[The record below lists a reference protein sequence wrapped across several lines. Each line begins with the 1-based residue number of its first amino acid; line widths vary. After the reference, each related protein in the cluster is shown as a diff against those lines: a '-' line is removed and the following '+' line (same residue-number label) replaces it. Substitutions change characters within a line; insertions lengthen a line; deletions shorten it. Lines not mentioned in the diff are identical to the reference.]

1 MNYTKEQVIE
11 KIIVAYKNCTQKQ
24 SKQEILI
31 NQVIQ
36 DTGFKADEKF
46 EIFKLFGVA
55 KYEEI
60 IKTIP
65 NAEIIDGEKHNQLM
79 KYSTEEKSEE
89 KQMENTNTKNH
100 DRIEK
105 LLTILKQGLYEKDE
119 AIRLA
124 LLTAISGESIF
135 FLGAPGC
142 AKSMIARRIVQAFKS
157 DEKEGLKCFEY
168 LMNQFSTPEDI
179 FGNISLKA
187 LNGEGESGKEEHK
200 RLTEGFLPKADIAF
214 LDEIW
219 KASPAIQNTLLT
231 IINER
236 KFHNGGKVEDVPLK
250 ALFAASNELPT
261 KNEGLEAL
269 YDRFIL
275 RLVVDFIQNEDS
287 FFEMIDESNST
298 DFIISENDKNLL
310 ISNEDLEN
318 WKKEIDK
325 VKLSDAARTVISAI
339 RKELTLQNES
349 LSEEDKK
356 NGELF
361 EVGDRR
367 WKKIAHILKTS
378 AFLNDRNEVDLMDCS
393 LIENCIWGTEKQQKK
408 AREIVEKCI
417 KQNGLDCDTAIDDIQ
432 EQIEEFTA
440 KVDEEWFEEVTEPE
454 SDKIVTI
461 DNQKCFECTR
471 NGTSEKWYVSV
482 DRGKHD
488 SWSNYHD
495 VYDSNKKYRTNS
507 SCSKNGDSIH
517 CNWDFTVNKIPGK
530 TYLVKRTFSDIAHS
544 TLQRKFTKDYYV
556 PIINYIK
563 TEIDKLKEE
572 KERDAVPFKANL
584 FADQTYNTSITSKID
599 DSIKYLEDKQIELDK
614 QKARYYNDDLEPELS
629 VGDIILKD
637 GSIFTAKEIENLSE
651 EQKENV
657 IAVVCIADESKYA
670 IGLKQYSK
678 KWTEIKQC
686 CTDYSN
692 KVTDDYSKGWIV
704 PNIEL
709 LQKIWANKDVINES
723 LKAVNGEILDGKEYW
738 SCSETEDKSA
748 AMYMTFDDRGH
759 QDHTTKDHGYIM
771 CVIRDWRKF

>member
-378 AFLNDRNEVDLMDCS
+378 AFLNDRNVVDLMDCS